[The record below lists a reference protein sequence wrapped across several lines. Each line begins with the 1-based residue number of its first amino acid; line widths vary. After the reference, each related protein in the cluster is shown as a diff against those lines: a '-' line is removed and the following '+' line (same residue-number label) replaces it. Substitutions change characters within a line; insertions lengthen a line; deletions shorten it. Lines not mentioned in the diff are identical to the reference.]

1 MGLIFEPIGGP
12 NVGVENFGA
21 VLPLNHRSYGAL
33 TYTNRVYGAGPLP
46 QVNHNLSRRGLVKRW
61 SEGG

>member
-12 NVGVENFGA
+12 KVSVENFGA

-33 TYTNRVYGAGPLP
+33 AYTNRVYAPGSVP
-46 QVNHNLSRRGLVKRW
+46 
-61 SEGG
+61 